1 MRIEAS
7 WAASVVEGR
16 LIGDDVAADGI
27 AFDSR
32 VVSPHQAFVA
42 LVGDADGHEF
52 VADAAARGA
61 AWALVGVGRAV
72 DFLPCVEVD
81 DTLRALA
88 ILGRRCR
95 QRLTRANGRIVG
107 VTGSAGK
114 TTTKNFLHAVLSVG
128 FPGAVSAQASLNND
142 IGVPVTLIN
151 APEDA
156 PAVVLEMGMRGF
168 GEISRLCDI
177 ATPDI
182 SVVTNVGDAHS
193 ERVGGIDGVARAKG
207 EIVSAL
213 SSNGIAI
220 LNADDDRVRAMASLH
235 SGAVVTFGSVENAD
249 VRWSIIDRGVDG
261 RATVR
266 FAARSVDAASD
277 VDVAEVELPLP
288 GDHMASNAAA
298 AVAVGLALG
307 MPLSDAVTALRE
319 TREETGRV
327 QWRTHGSLRI
337 LDDSYNANST
347 SMIAALRTLA
357 AVQGA
362 KRFAVLGAM
371 AEVSDSVAAHQQI
384 AQLAV
389 DLGIDVLPLETD
401 LYGSA
406 PLDVER
412 IVEHLASHRD
422 AVVLVKGSRVSRT
435 ERVIDALLRS

>member
-32 VVSPHQAFVA
+32 VVSPHEAFVA
-42 LVGDADGHEF
+42 LVADADGHDF
-52 VADAAARGA
+52 VADAATRGA
-61 AWALVGVGRAV
+61 AWALVNSGRAV
-72 DFLPCVEVD
+72 DVLPCVEVD
-81 DTLRALA
+81 DTLRALGL
-88 ILGRRCR
+88 LGHQCR
-95 QRLTRANGRIVG
+95 QRLTRARGRIVA

-114 TTTKNFLHAVLSVG
+114 TTTKNFLHAVLSAG
-128 FPGAVSAQASLNND
+128 FPGTVAAQASLNND

-168 GEISRLCDI
+168 GEITRLCDI

-193 ERVGGIDGVARAKG
+193 ERVGGIDGVARAKS

-213 SSNGIAI
+213 SADGIAI
-220 LNADDDRVRAMASLH
+220 LNADDARVRAMASLH
-235 SGAVVTFGSVENAD
+235 SGAVMTFGSVETCD
-249 VRWSIIDRGVDG
+249 VRWSIIE
-261 RATVR
+261 
-266 FAARSVDAASD
+266 RSVDGCARVRFVAPSVQDDAGAAD
-277 VDVAEVELPLP
+277 VQLPLP

-298 AVAVGLALG
+298 AVTVGLALG
-307 MPLSDAVTALRE
+307 MSLSDAVAALGD
-319 TREETGRV
+319 TRTEMGRV
-327 QWRTHGSLRI
+327 QWRTHGSMRI

-347 SMIAALRTLA
+347 SMVAALQTLA
-357 AVQGA
+357 AVQGG

-371 AEVSDSVAAHQQI
+371 AEVSDPVVAHHQV
-384 AQLAV
+384 ARLAIE
-389 DLGIDVLPLETD
+389 LGIDVLPLETD

-406 PLDVER
+406 SLNVDQILDQ
-412 IVEHLASHRD
+412 LSPHRD